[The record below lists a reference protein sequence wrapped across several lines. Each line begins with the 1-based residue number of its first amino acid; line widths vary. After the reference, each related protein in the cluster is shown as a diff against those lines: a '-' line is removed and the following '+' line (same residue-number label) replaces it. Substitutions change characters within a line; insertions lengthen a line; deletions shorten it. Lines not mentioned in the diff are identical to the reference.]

1 MRIREKL
8 CGTNN
13 KLGTPVSFLHEGCL
27 TYRLRFINAKLF
39 PKVLEKPQGWK
50 LEMS

>member
-1 MRIREKL
+1 MRLCEKL
-8 CGTNN
+8 GGTSNT
-13 KLGTPVSFLHEGCL
+13 LGTTVSFLNEGCL
-27 TYRLRFINAKLF
+27 TYRLCFVNAKLF